1 MAILKI
7 ARMGHPV
14 LNMRAEEIPDP
25 RAPDVLALAGHMID
39 TLIDID
45 GMGLAAP
52 QVHVPKRLVIFRSP
66 QSADEEGDGEREW
79 SGLTVLVNPFVE
91 AIGDDVIEGWEGCLS
106 VPGLCGLVTRPAH
119 IRYGGVTPKGETIER
134 EVDGY
139 HAKVVQH
146 EFDHLD
152 GILYTERMTD
162 MTKLIFETE
171 SRYQHQSPED
181 GDDEDEAVQE
191 DIA

>member
-14 LNMRAEEIPDP
+14 LRMRAEEIADP
-25 RAPDVLALAGHMID
+25 TAPEVHALAGHMID

-52 QVHVPKRLVIFRSP
+52 QVHVSQRLVIFRSP
-66 QSADEEGDGEREW
+66 QSADEEEDSEREW
-79 SGLTVLVNPFVE
+79 SGLTVLANPFVE
-91 AIGDDVIEGWEGCLS
+91 AIGDDEAEGWEGCLS
-106 VPGLCGLVTRPAH
+106 VPGLRGLVTRPARV
-119 IRYGGVTPKGETIER
+119 RYGGVTPKGETIER

-152 GILYTERMTD
+152 GILYPERMTD
-162 MTKLIFETE
+162 MTKLIFDTE
-171 SRYQHQSPED
+171 FRYQHQAS
-181 GDDEDEAVQE
+181 DDEDEAEQE
-191 DIA
+191 VAE

>member
-14 LNMRAEEIPDP
+14 LRMRAEEIADP
-25 RAPDVLALAGHMID
+25 TAPEIHALAGHMID

-52 QVHVPKRLVIFRSP
+52 QVHVSQRLVIFRSP
-66 QSADEEGDGEREW
+66 ESADEEGDNEREW
-79 SGLTVLVNPFVE
+79 SGLTVLANPFVE
-91 AIGDDVIEGWEGCLS
+91 AIGDDEAEGWEGCLS
-106 VPGLCGLVTRPAH
+106 VPGLRGLVTRPARV
-119 IRYGGVTPKGETIER
+119 RYGGVTPKGETIER

-152 GILYTERMTD
+152 GILYPERMTD

-171 SRYQHQSPED
+171 SRYHRGPQAE
-181 GDDEDEAVQE
+181 DDEDEAEQE
-191 DIA
+191 VAE

>member
-14 LNMRAEEIPDP
+14 LRVRAEEIPDP
-25 RAPDVLALAGHMID
+25 TASEVLALAGHMID

-52 QVHVPKRLVIFRSP
+52 QVHVPQRLIIFRSP
-66 QSADEEGDGEREW
+66 QSADEEGEGEREW
-79 SGLTVLVNPFVE
+79 SGLTVLANPFVE
-91 AIGDDVIEGWEGCLS
+91 AIGDEMIEGWEGCLS
-106 VPGLCGLVTRPAH
+106 VPGLRGLVTRPVR

-134 EVDGY
+134 EVAGY

-171 SRYQHQSPED
+171 SRYQHQPHDEE
-181 GDDEDEAVQE
+181 DEDEAEQE
-191 DIA
+191 VAE